1 MAALRGDDPVSAGR
15 AERAEVLALRED
27 RDARAR
33 DRGHLLRWR
42 LGPTALRRGC
52 AYLWDGRCEH
62 CGAEVTVGRS
72 WSSCSGVRDAR
83 RVACSGPGTAV
94 LTEIETDQALS
105 RCGEAI
111 ADYLAVVGPL
121 VVDPTSAEIVAD
133 LDTPGEREP

>member
-1 MAALRGDDPVSAGR
+1 MSAGR
-15 AERAEVLALRED
+15 AERAEVLVLRED
-27 RDARAR
+27 WDTRAR

-42 LGPTALRRGC
+42 LGPTARRRGF
-52 AYLWDGRCEH
+52 AYVWEGRCEH

-72 WSSCSGVRDAR
+72 WSSCPRVRDAR

-94 LTEIETDQALS
+94 LTEIETEQART

-121 VVDPTSAEIVAD
+121 MVDATFAEIVAG